1 MTDQSITSRTGEQ
14 YTSLPSDYYYSTQTK
29 VVTNTTTIDTS
40 LGSVVTDTS
49 IIPFMRKLPIQ
60 FLGIILRPNKQVWTF
75 FDDKI
80 VNNYV
85 QNPNIIEL
93 DRTLTDDEL
102 IDLRAGVPSKV
113 NVGTSFADVWL
124 RETKL
129 SDGLTK
135 IYVSNFVNI
144 AANSTIAVGN
154 KVTLANSSNI
164 ANVTSY
170 THYSGVA
177 RSWSTSSVIY
187 LQKDASTSNTEYLRN
202 TISIVSGPG
211 AGQIAEII
219 DYNGVTKAATI
230 GSEFINTDFANTTF
244 PTIYSIGDSRAKYV
258 NTEAEGYQSPLYV
271 TERGFLPAVLHIPD
285 PNVNDLSFRT
295 GTKLFR
301 IIDNYRNDYREGN
314 FTTIAEYK
322 FVADGLDVS
331 EAQIINRQIITD
343 IGINIDLYVPPTPT
357 PTPTSTRTPTP
368 TSTGTSTATASITPS
383 PTPSNTPSVTPSKS
397 YVPPTPTPTR
407 SPTPTSS
414 PSQAPK
420 PKLSQPKVTQQA
432 PTFPQP
438 PRCCFIPSTLI
449 KMADGTEKP
458 ICDIVEGNEVL
469 TKTGTGFVTK
479 LIVTKLGDRK
489 LYGFANRAPFATED
503 HPFLTKKGWTSYIIG
518 EYHKHLVRDNVS
530 NINWDPMTNEEDV
543 LSFTGW
549 LPVSEITTETSGP
562 ELVVY
567 ALSLDDS
574 SDHTYWANGFL
585 THNKDDPIAQTFFVS
600 AEEHSSGI
608 FVTSVDMFFR
618 NRGDILPVEV
628 QIRPT
633 ENGYPSSNTVIP
645 QAISIRLPDEI
656 NTSFSPNTANSQTYT
671 KFKFG
676 SPIYLAPGFEYAIV
690 AITDDYGYDYYVA
703 EKGQT
708 VLGSDQV
715 ISKQPFLGS
724 LFKSQNSR
732 TWTAIQSEDMMFV
745 INRAEFVTPY
755 GYVVFNENKNS
766 VKEQTVANT
775 PYDAFEVRSDAIQL
789 NKTNLTYRY
798 KGVSNASGDLA
809 GSYTDISPDKR
820 MDLVARR
827 VMREASNT
835 SAPYANDPS
844 YYLRVDLETDR
855 TDVSPVV
862 FQNRQ
867 LLTTIENKIN
877 NANLSN
883 NRFVIVNGGNNYNS
897 NTFNIEIQLTSTEGQ
912 GANVYARAANGTI
925 VAIYTRSEGL
935 GYFGNVMANV
945 VNSGAGSGNGNN
957 AIIQVISEVGQS
969 GGPAEARYIT
979 KTVTLL
985 DGFDAG
991 DLRVYITAVKP
1002 PGSNVFVYYK
1012 VRNAL
1017 DGDSIEKKNW
1027 VQMVQKTSDVIFT
1040 QYGDPLE
1047 YEFRPSLT
1055 SNAITYSTSTA
1066 TYKTFNQY
1074 AIKIV
1079 MASDDTV
1086 ASKIPYVYD
1095 LRAIALPEDVY

>member
-29 VVTNTTTIDTS
+29 VVTNTTTIDTT

-49 IIPFMRKLPIQ
+49 IIPYMRKLPIQ

-75 FDDKI
+75 FDDVI

-93 DRTLTDDEL
+93 DRALTEDELTD
-102 IDLRAGVPSKV
+102 LRTGIPSKV
-113 NVGTSFADVWL
+113 NVGSSFADVWL

-129 SDGLTK
+129 SDGLSR
-135 IYVSNFVNI
+135 IYVSNFGNI
-144 AANSTIAVGN
+144 AANATIGVGN

-219 DYNGVTKAATI
+219 DYNGVTKAATL
-230 GSEFINTDFANTTF
+230 GTEFVDTDFANTTF
-244 PTIYSIGDSRAKYV
+244 PTIYSIGDGRAKYV
-258 NTEAEGYQSPLYV
+258 NTEAEGYKNPIYV
-271 TERGFLPAVLHIPD
+271 TERGFLPGILHIPD
-285 PNVNDLSFRT
+285 PTMNDLTFRT

-301 IIDNYRNDYREGN
+301 IIDNYRNDYREGS
-314 FTTIAEYK
+314 FTTKAEYK

-331 EAQIINRQIITD
+331 EAQVINRQIITD
-343 IGINIDLYVPPTPT
+343 YDINIRLYVPPTPT
-357 PTPTSTRTPTP
+357 PTPTPTRTPTP
-368 TSTGTSTATASITPS
+368 TSTATSTATASITPT

-407 SPTPTSS
+407 TPTPTSS

-420 PKLSQPKVTQQA
+420 PKLSPTKTA
-432 PTFPQP
+432 TRITFPP
-438 PRCCFIPSTLI
+438 TNSCCFVPSTLI
-449 KMADGTEKP
+449 KMADGTEKR
-458 ICDIVEGNEVL
+458 ICDIVEGDEVL
-469 TKTGTGFVTK
+469 TQTGTGFVTK
-479 LIVTKLGDRK
+479 LIVTRLGDRK
-489 LYGFANRAPFATED
+489 LYGFAGRKPFATED
-503 HPFLTKKGWTSYIIG
+503 HPFLTRKGWTSYIIG
-518 EYHKHLVRDNVS
+518 EYHKHLVRDNVP
-530 NINWDPMTNEEDV
+530 NINWEPMTENEEV
-543 LSFTGW
+543 LSFMGY
-549 LPVSEITTETSGP
+549 LPVLKITTETSGP

-567 ALSLDDS
+567 ALSLDDD

-585 THNKDDPIAQTFFVS
+585 THNKDDPIGQTFFVS
-600 AEEHSSGI
+600 SQEHPSGI

-618 NRGDILPVEV
+618 NRGEVLPVEV

-633 ENGYPSSNTVIP
+633 DNGVPSSNTIIP
-645 QAISIRLPDEI
+645 HALSMKLPDEI
-656 NTSFSPNTANSQTYT
+656 KTSFMPDTANSQTVT

-676 SPIYLAPGFEYAIV
+676 SPVYLAPGFEYSIV
-690 AITDDYGYDYYVA
+690 VVSDDYGYDYYVA

-708 VLGSDQV
+708 ILGTDEV
-715 ISKQPFLGS
+715 ISKQPYLGS
-724 LFKSQNSR
+724 LFKSQNGR
-732 TWTAIQSEDMMFV
+732 TWTPIQNEDMMFV

-755 GYVVFNENKNS
+755 GYVVFNEDKNS
-766 VKEQTVANT
+766 IRQQVVANT
-775 PYDAFEVRSDAIQL
+775 PYDSFEVRSDAIQL

-798 KGVSNASGDLA
+798 KGVSNASGELA
-809 GSYTDISPDKR
+809 GSYTDILPDKR

-844 YYLRVDLETDR
+844 YYLRVDMETER
-855 TDVSPVV
+855 TDISPVV

-877 NANLSN
+877 NGNLSN

-897 NTFNIEIQLTSTEGQ
+897 NTFNIEIQLTSTTGQ
-912 GANVYARAANGTI
+912 GANAYARAANGNI
-925 VAIYTRSEGL
+925 VAIYMRSEGL

-957 AIIQVISEVGQS
+957 AVIQVISEVGQS

-991 DLRVYITAVKP
+991 DLRVYLTAVKP
-1002 PGSNVFVYYK
+1002 PGANVFVYYK

-1017 DGDSIEKKNW
+1017 DGDPIEKKDW
-1027 VQMVQKTSDVIFT
+1027 VQMVQKTSDVIYS
-1040 QYGDPLE
+1040 QYGDPIE
-1047 YEFRPSLT
+1047 YEYRPSLT

-1086 ASKIPYVYD
+1086 ASKIPYIYD